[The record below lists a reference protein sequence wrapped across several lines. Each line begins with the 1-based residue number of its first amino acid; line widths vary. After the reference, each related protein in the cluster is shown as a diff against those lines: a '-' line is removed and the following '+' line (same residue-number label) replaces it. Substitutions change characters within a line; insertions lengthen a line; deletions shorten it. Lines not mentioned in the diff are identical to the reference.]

1 MIGVLFDIKN
11 VFFDSKDLYCFE
23 WLL

>member
-1 MIGVLFDIKN
+1 MIDALFDIKN
-11 VFFDSKDLYCFE
+11 VFFDSKDLYCLE